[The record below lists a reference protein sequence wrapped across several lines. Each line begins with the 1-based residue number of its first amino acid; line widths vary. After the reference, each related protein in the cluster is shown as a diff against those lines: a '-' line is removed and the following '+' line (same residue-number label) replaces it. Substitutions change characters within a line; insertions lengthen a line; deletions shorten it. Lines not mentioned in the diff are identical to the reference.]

1 MSEQT
6 ATIDQ
11 DAFDRLDEA
20 PSQHANSSHQA
31 YRAQHSG
38 SSKLRHTLWATGGFL
53 FFTLAMVGVVLPF
66 LPTTPFV
73 LVAAFCFARSSERL
87 NQWFKGTKLYK
98 NVLEGYVTKKSM
110 TPKAKLTILAPVT
123 LLLAIGF
130 VLMSNVPVGRVVL
143 AVVWVAHI
151 VYFGFVVKT
160 DRGEAAA

>member
-1 MSEQT
+1 MGEQA

-11 DAFDRLDEA
+11 DAFDQLGEA
-20 PSQHANSSHQA
+20 SSQLTNSSHQA
-31 YRAQHSG
+31 HGTRQPG

-87 NQWFKGTKLYK
+87 NQWFEGTKLYK

-160 DRGEAAA
+160 DRGETA

>member
-1 MSEQT
+1 MSEQ
-6 ATIDQ
+6 AAAIDQ
-11 DAFDRLDEA
+11 DAFDQMGEA
-20 PSQHANSSHQA
+20 SLQRASSLHQA
-31 YRAQHSG
+31 HGMRHSG
-38 SSKLRHTLWATGGFL
+38 NSKLRHTLWATGGFL
-53 FFTLAMVGVVLPF
+53 FFALAMIGIVLPF

-73 LVAAFCFARSSERL
+73 LVAAFCFARSSEHL

-130 VLMSNVPVGRVVL
+130 VLMSNVLIGRVVL

-160 DRGEAAA
+160 DRDEAAA

>member
-1 MSEQT
+1 MSGRA

-11 DAFDRLDEA
+11 DAFDRLGEA
-20 PSQHANSSHQA
+20 SSQHANSSHQA

-38 SSKLRHTLWATGGFL
+38 SSKLRRILWAAGGFL

-73 LVAAFCFARSSERL
+73 LVAAFCFARSSEHL
-87 NQWFKGTKLYK
+87 NRWFKGTKLYK

-130 VLMSNVPVGRVVL
+130 VLMSNVLIGRVVL

>member
-1 MSEQT
+1 MSRQA

-11 DAFDRLDEA
+11 DAFDQLGEA
-20 PSQHANSSHQA
+20 SLQRANSLHQA
-31 YRAQHSG
+31 HGMRHSG
-38 SSKLRHTLWATGGFL
+38 NSKLRHTLWATGGFL
-53 FFTLAMVGVVLPF
+53 FFALAMIGIVLPF

>member
-1 MSEQT
+1 MSEQA

-11 DAFDRLDEA
+11 NAFDRLDEA
-20 PSQHANSSHQA
+20 SSQHANSSYQA
-31 YRAQHSG
+31 HGARQPG

-53 FFTLAMVGVVLPF
+53 FFALAMVGVILPF

-123 LLLAIGF
+123 LLLAISF
-130 VLMSNVPVGRVVL
+130 ALMSNVLIGRVVL

-160 DRGEAAA
+160 DRGETA

>member
-1 MSEQT
+1 MSRPA

-11 DAFDRLDEA
+11 DAFDQLGEA
-20 PSQHANSSHQA
+20 SLQRANSLHQA
-31 YRAQHSG
+31 HGTQHSG
-38 SSKLRHTLWATGGFL
+38 NSKLRHTLWATGGFL
-53 FFTLAMVGVVLPF
+53 FFALAMVGIALPF

-73 LVAAFCFARSSERL
+73 LVSAFCFARSSERL

-110 TPKAKLTILAPVT
+110 TLKAKLTILAPVT

-130 VLMSNVPVGRVVL
+130 ALMSNVPVNRVAL
-143 AVVWVAHI
+143 AVVWIAHI
-151 VYFGFVVKT
+151 IYFGFVVKT